1 MKRIF
6 LVSAVAIL
14 FLCSATLVTSKTKE
28 KDIIGKWKL
37 HLDISKAVDKE
48 TEDED
53 DIGTA
58 FARGIVNMVDDLVEE
73 IDITFD
79 FQKNNVLVVTHDS
92 NFHHQEESTER
103 YRWKINKDGHIVTSS
118 IKSKHFSMDDDDD
131 GWILK
136 KGKLTPIDQDDDSKG
151 IVWLEKIK

>member
-1 MKRIF
+1 MKRRL
-6 LVSAVAIL
+6 LVSAAAIL
-14 FLCSATLVTSKTKE
+14 FLCSAALVTGNTKE

-37 HLDISKAVDKE
+37 HLDISKAVDKKIK
-48 TEDED
+48 DED

-79 FQKNNVLVVTHDS
+79 FQKNNILIVTHDS
-92 NFHHQEESTER
+92 DSQHQEESTER
-103 YRWKINKDGHIVTSS
+103 YRWKINKDGYVVTTP
-118 IKSKHFSMDDDDD
+118 INKKHFSVNDDE
-131 GWILK
+131 GWVLN
-136 KGKLTPIDQDDDSKG
+136 KGKLTPVDQDNDKEE